1 MSVPPELM
9 AALQQAQGGSPD
21 AGYAGLPPEQQGFAG
36 LPPDAGP
43 GQSQGGSPTPEEIL
57 NQMVSLCK
65 DYLNAEKDP
74 GQLAKMTAVL
84 DEIMQNLA
92 KEQQEMHAA
101 LGGKVSPRLMA
112 QNLG

>member
-1 MSVPPELM
+1 MSELPPELM
-9 AALQQAQGGSPD
+9 AALQGAQSGNAD
-21 AGYAGLPPEQQGFAG
+21 AGFQASDVGP
-36 LPPDAGP
+36 PPDAGP
-43 GQSQGGSPTPEEIL
+43 DQSQWSPTPEDIL
-57 NQMVSLCK
+57 NQMVDLCK
-65 DYLNAEKDP
+65 AYLNAEKDP

-112 QNLG
+112 QNIG